1 MISKAELNY
10 ETLYILPC
18 LRSGAI
24 KSYQTQ
30 VKFELWPKT
39 KTERKISFT
48 PDFLIEWADGRTE
61 IVEMKSA
68 FVKKYQRDFMLR
80 WRRLKELHP
89 EYEYRLEKSEDWS

>member
-10 ETLYILPC
+10 ETLYILPL
-18 LRSGAI
+18 LRKGEILSYETQPQFTLWE
-24 KSYQTQ
+24 KS
-30 VKFELWPKT
+30 ELG
-39 KTERKISFT
+39 RKIRFT
-48 PDFLIEWADGRTE
+48 PDFLIECKGKTV